1 MHKLIC
7 YSLALSLVCGV
18 GNAVGALAAGAPNQA
33 SIAKDGVN
41 LRSGPS
47 DKNDVIWE
55 LPQGYPLRIT
65 ERKGDWVKVSDHENA
80 QGWVHKS
87 LLSNKNE
94 TVIVTANEANLRKS
108 PDAKANKVGS
118 AAKEVIFEVVS
129 RKGDWVQ
136 IRHPQVSGW
145 IHKSL
150 VWP

>member
-1 MHKLIC
+1 MKRFVR
-7 YSLALSLVCGV
+7 YFLALSLSLAPLGV
-18 GNAVGALAAGAPNQA
+18 GNALAAAPDQV

-41 LRSGPS
+41 LRSGPG
-47 DKNDVIWE
+47 DKHEVIWE

-65 ERKGDWVKVSDHENA
+65 SRQGDWVKVEDYEKS

-87 LLSNKNE
+87 MVNTKTE
-94 TVIVTANEANLRKS
+94 TAIVTATEANLRKT
-108 PDAKANKVGS
+108 PDAKGDKAGT

-136 IRHPQVSGW
+136 VRHQQVSGW